1 MKDGI
6 KIFGFR
12 SGKSYKMIPALL
24 YYAFM
29 IFFIGASVYGE
40 IRYYQFEAMDY
51 VLMAYKYIF
60 FAIMFFSPL
69 LFLSDFKYREKLP
82 FFKKHT
88 TSSSLIGLIIVWM
101 FCYFMAQ
108 VNILCMSDTWVKS
121 KNQYLKQLEQE
132 QQEILKKQK
141 NTEKQT
147 EIESKSET
155 TKKLSYNFEKN
166 IVYMNK

>member
-1 MKDGI
+1 MERLGI
-6 KIFGFR
+6 I
-12 SGKSYKMIPALL
+12 SL
-24 YYAFM
+24 
-29 IFFIGASVYGE
+29 
-40 IRYYQFEAMDY
+40 
-51 VLMAYKYIF
+51 
-60 FAIMFFSPL
+60 FFSPL

>member
-6 KIFGFR
+6 KVFGFR

-132 QQEILKKQK
+132 QQEVLKKQK

>member
-6 KIFGFR
+6 KVFGFR

-108 VNILCMSDTWVKS
+108 VNILCMSDTCVKS

>member
-1 MKDGI
+1 
-6 KIFGFR
+6 
-12 SGKSYKMIPALL
+12 MIPALL

>member
-6 KIFGFR
+6 KVFGFR